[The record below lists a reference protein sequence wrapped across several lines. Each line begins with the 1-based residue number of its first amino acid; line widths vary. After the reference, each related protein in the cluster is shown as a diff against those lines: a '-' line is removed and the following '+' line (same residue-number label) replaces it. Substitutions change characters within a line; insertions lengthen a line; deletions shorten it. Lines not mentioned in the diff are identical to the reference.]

1 LTVHHADPIRFFST
15 IPRDTYCVAFAQDA
29 SQYGLIGAIPMPN
42 DSIEPTAEE
51 YAVDPSS
58 QTGRPG
64 SAETKRMSNDKEQT
78 NPPAP
83 EFDFS
88 AYPENT
94 VFHERRLGRERR
106 TKLRTDSN
114 PKSPLS
120 RPSGERRAKK
130 ERRKRIDPTTFEK
143 QYSDDEMEFMNA
155 VQRFKEQSGKGFP
168 TYAEVLKVAIGL
180 GYRKRT
186 DGSGSPLLDSED
198 SEPVPDP
205 SSSIEIS
212 VHEGSPTNPPLSP
225 I

>member
-1 LTVHHADPIRFFST
+1 LTVNHSHPIRFFST
-15 IPRDTYCVAFAQDA
+15 IPTDTYRVAFARDA
-29 SQYGLIGAIPMPN
+29 SQYGLIGAIPMRN
-42 DSIEPTAEE
+42 NSTEPTAKE
-51 YAVDPSS
+51 YAVDPGG

-64 SAETKRMSNDKEQT
+64 GAETKRMSNDNDQT

-88 AYPENT
+88 AFPENT

-114 PKSPLS
+114 PESPLS

-168 TYAEVLKVAIGL
+168 TYAEVLKVAVGL
-180 GYRKRT
+180 GYRKRI
-186 DGSGSPLLDSED
+186 DGSGSPLSDSE
-198 SEPVPDP
+198 ERQPMPDP
-205 SSSIEIS
+205 SSSIENS
-212 VHEGSPTNPPLSP
+212 VQEGSPTNPPLSP